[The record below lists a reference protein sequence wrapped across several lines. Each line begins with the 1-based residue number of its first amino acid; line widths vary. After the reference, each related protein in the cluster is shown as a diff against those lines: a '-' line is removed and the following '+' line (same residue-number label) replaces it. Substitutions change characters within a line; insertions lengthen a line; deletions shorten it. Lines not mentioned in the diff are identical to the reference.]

1 MIDKD
6 VFENKSYFKN
16 QIFPFNLN
24 SRPNYCNNLMNYVNV
39 EEEMVRKIDFDLK
52 KGMKKNYSSID
63 LIIPSTIS
71 KDDDKEFYKI
81 RRSIIVRIHLSREV
95 LKKEKKNLKKK

>member
-63 LIIPSTIS
+63 LIIPFKESSFQKINEST
-71 KDDDKEFYKI
+71 FA
-81 RRSIIVRIHLSREV
+81 V
-95 LKKEKKNLKKK
+95 N